1 MTLQYALEP
10 HESLGSTFLVAI
22 VVLFLA
28 VAYNVLVLPR
38 CALFVH
44 VLAS

>member
-1 MTLQYALEP
+1 MHRCLLALQYVLEP
-10 HESLGSTFLVAI
+10 YESLGSTFLVAI

-38 CALFVH
+38 Y
-44 VLAS
+44 